1 MRAECV
7 ARAGWGTVSPM
18 TLRIAHISDTHL
30 GYEAYPALSPSGNNQ
45 RGEDVVRALHN
56 AVNDIVAWKPDLV
69 IHSGDV
75 LERPKTDIRYMLV
88 AQQLLRKLA
97 AVCPTIVIA
106 GNHELPRSRKEACWL
121 DLLNG
126 NENLHIISNRYEVVR
141 PKSIPGVAIH
151 AVPHDVLKDIDQR
164 VIEPSDKELNILV
177 AHGVATGSEL
187 FLRSLGREYAI
198 EADTLLRGWAY
209 AALGHWH
216 RQGPVNLGASGT
228 IKNVWYAGSLE
239 NMGFRDLRD
248 NGESRGYLRVVLDDR
263 GCTVSPV
270 HLPIRPMFRL
280 PVIEASGMDA
290 KSINEV
296 LMSRIKDAEIDGA
309 IVGQVV
315 NGVGRD
321 LWSLV
326 DVAQVRSAAARAL
339 HYEVAVRYEHS
350 VVADAKTGRA
360 DVFDAAL
367 ATSVAEV
374 TPEAM
379 RAEVL
384 TKARSLVGIE
394 GEKE

>member
-1 MRAECV
+1 
-7 ARAGWGTVSPM
+7 M

-97 AVCPTIVIA
+97 AVCPTVVIA

-126 NENLHIISNRYEVVR
+126 NENLHIVSNRYEVIR

-164 VIEPSDKELNILV
+164 VVEPSDKELNILV

-198 EADTLLRGWAY
+198 EADTLLRGWSY

-280 PVIEASGMDA
+280 PVVEAAGMNA
-290 KSINEV
+290 KAISEV
-296 LMSRIKDAEIDGA
+296 LMSRVKDAELDGA
-309 IVGQVV
+309 IVGQVI

-326 DVAQVRSAAARAL
+326 DVAQVRSAASRAL

-350 VVADAKTGRA
+350 VAVDTKNGRA
-360 DVFDAAL
+360 DVFDVAL
-367 ATSVAEV
+367 ASSVAEV
-374 TPEAM
+374 APEAM
-379 RAEVL
+379 RSEVL
-384 TKARSLVGIE
+384 AKARSLVGIE
-394 GEKE
+394 GEGE

>member
-1 MRAECV
+1 MLYL
-7 ARAGWGTVSPM
+7 GTVSYM

-45 RGEDVVRALHN
+45 RGEDIVRALHN
-56 AVNDIVAWKPDLV
+56 AVNDIVAWGPDLV

-75 LERPKTDIRYMLV
+75 LEKPRTDIRYMLV

-97 AVCPTIVIA
+97 AVCPTVVIA

-121 DLLNG
+121 DLLGG
-126 NENLHIISNRYEVVR
+126 NANLHIATSRYEIIR
-141 PKSIPGVAIH
+141 PKSLDGVAIH

-164 VIEPSDKELNILV
+164 VIEPNDKELNILV

-198 EADTLLRGWAY
+198 EADTLLRGWSY

-228 IKNVWYAGSLE
+228 MKNVWYAGSLE
-239 NMGFRDLRD
+239 NMGFRDVRD
-248 NGESRGYLRVVLDDR
+248 NGESRGYLRVVLNQ
-263 GCTVSPV
+263 GACTVTPV

-280 PVIEASGMDA
+280 PVVEAAGMEAKTITETLIE
-290 KSINEV
+290 
-296 LMSRIKDAEIDGA
+296 RIKGAEVGGSV
-309 IVGQVV
+309 VGQVV

-326 DVAQVRSAAARAL
+326 DVAQVRGAADGAL
-339 HYEVAVRYEHS
+339 HYEIAVRYENS
-350 VVADAKTGRA
+350 FEPGSNGAKI
-360 DVFDAAL
+360 DVFDTAL
-367 ATSVAEV
+367 EASVKEV
-374 TPEAM
+374 APEAL
-379 RAEVL
+379 RTEVL
-384 TKARSLVGIE
+384 ARAKSLVGAE
-394 GEKE
+394 GESQ